1 MYRPPWNF
9 DGIKMLIP
17 VLNLSNDPLELA
29 IMHKREFLF
38 VPLLSLNFVYRLSKK
53 MSNNLNI
60 YLKTS
65 FVNVLKYS
73 LQEILL

>member
-1 MYRPPWNF
+1 MYRPPRNF

-53 MSNNLNI
+53 MSNSLNI

>member
-1 MYRPPWNF
+1 MYRPPRNF

-38 VPLLSLNFVYRLSKK
+38 LSFLL
-53 MSNNLNI
+53 I
-60 YLKTS
+60 S
-65 FVNVLKYS
+65 F
-73 LQEILL
+73 I